1 MRWLRRWERDDPA
14 AVLERKQDQ
23 QVRHRARVNWKEIR
37 IDPFGVMWFGKEQV
51 MTREESEQIE
61 ALVMVW
67 FRWTRAYRPNL
78 GAGRVSIYAR
88 GMRESVET
96 DADEIDQR
104 LAAAQAE
111 QVDVCIDSLRWQL
124 RAAIGIHAGNK
135 AAGACVFSN
144 LRRVFDDPAGPR
156 YNIPPGTRPLTM
168 HRLAGEFEVDRQWW
182 TWRPSGSKY
191 AMNCARLDKILGN
204 KWPWKMLTGRG
215 RILVPADGWYPR

>member
-1 MRWLRRWERDDPA
+1 MFTGNHLMGWLRRWERDDPA
-14 AVLERKQDQ
+14 KVLERKQDQ
-23 QVRHRARVNWKEIR
+23 QIRRRAWVNWKEIR
-37 IDPFGVMWFGKEQV
+37 IDPFGAVWFGKEQV

-78 GAGRVSIYAR
+78 GVGRVSIYAR

-104 LAAAQAE
+104 LAATQAE

-144 LRRVFDDPAGPR
+144 PRLTPEQQHAAYQEAKAELMPLLRKRGLIRSVPNVASR
-156 YNIPPGTRPLTM
+156 ACVI
-168 HRLAGEFEVDRQWW
+168 
-182 TWRPSGSKY
+182 
-191 AMNCARLDKILGN
+191 ARTTL
-204 KWPWKMLTGRG
+204 
-215 RILVPADGWYPR
+215 

>member
-1 MRWLRRWERDDPA
+1 MFTGDHLMGWLRRWERDDPA
-14 AVLERKQDQ
+14 KVLERKQDEQ
-23 QVRHRARVNWKEIR
+23 IRRRAWVNWKEIR
-37 IDPFGVMWFGKEQV
+37 IDPFGAVWFGKEQV

-67 FRWTRAYRPNL
+67 YRWTSAYRPNL

-88 GMRESVET
+88 GVSEAVDG

-135 AAGACVFSN
+135 AAGARVFSN
-144 LRRVFDDPAGPR
+144 PRLTPEQQHAAYQEAKAELMPALRRRGLIR
-156 YNIPPGTRPLTM
+156 
-168 HRLAGEFEVDRQWW
+168 
-182 TWRPSGSKY
+182 
-191 AMNCARLDKILGN
+191 CAPNVAPKPCGI
-204 KWPWKMLTGRG
+204 G
-215 RILVPADGWYPR
+215 RIAL